1 LLDTGTLLER
11 LGYDYLLHVSEAVK
25 PDVVPI
31 KFSEILPELA
41 DSPLPRCRAIAGTK
55 LYSHQK
61 EAYDVLAAGLNLV
74 LKSGTGSGKTEAWF
88 LYAARHRRRT
98 LAIYPTLALSN
109 DQLERLKEY
118 CAALGLKVF
127 PIDALRKNEYV
138 SKHGARGLSEAVAE
152 ADIVVTNPAYLLN
165 ELKRI
170 GSGKPSF
177 LKTFLSRCG
186 LIVLDEFDFY
196 GPRSIA
202 ILLSMVG
209 LIHRLVN
216 PNIQVTLMTATLQNP
231 EDVGRTLTAINGRAS
246 KVVDGRPFQPENRTY
261 LVLGKSLEKI
271 WAMLRQQREKFLSAN
286 VGPDV
291 LKALDDFEE
300 FKRCFFKVVETA
312 TAAGVELPEFAADY
326 TEILEH
332 YARDDV
338 LTLAFTPGI
347 ATAEEYSRRL
357 SSRLEGGGAVA
368 THHHLLLKT
377 QRAEVEEAARNG
389 VVKTIFTPRTLSQ
402 GIDIGLVRR
411 VVHLG
416 LPREVREFR
425 QREGRKGRRPDVAW
439 TETVVIPLGQWDR
452 DLLSRGVDVFLKWV
466 NLPMERTIVND
477 QNLYGKLFQTLFAYL
492 SPSLRKS
499 LKREDVLFLRSLGLE
514 RDGAL
519 TAKGKSA
526 WLKMNFY
533 EFAPPFGIKRWR
545 VEEGGGMRSLE
556 DISHVDLVEKFQPG
570 AIDPSSDGVVVE
582 HRLGGGRGR
591 VVTAVVVDGLYES
604 RLRKHDALSAVLEEY
619 EQIKHRWGETPN
631 IRRDYFTGRLQSLIH
646 LVAQVPLNGFGY
658 FTEFPNRVEWRVVSN
673 RKQVVTL
680 QGRTYISRERRT
692 IQVPTPTYGVYGD
705 YTYGLSV
712 EASPLDDPALLRL
725 GACFIALVLR
735 RVHNLSLEL
744 LKFDVMVLGERK
756 VVVFYE
762 NESTGF
768 LPSVDWGSLR
778 RDVEGYLPDELDEV
792 LLEQVDEQ
800 AYSSFFSLKLDWEIV
815 KKYALKIIDYILI
828 RETLRLQVGETV
840 FTIPKPS
847 RALKTATLAAVSITL
862 RDDLGAGLYSMVLF
876 DGENVKAF
884 TGVKEMGYLAE
895 GQGDATA
902 ELVKLLNQGFRL
914 AVYDLTAVSKVF
926 EDVGLEGLKALLN
939 GLVQGGKVLEVRS
952 LLERRFN
959 MTVPLHILEQSLGL
973 ERSVWLPDLVARVEM
988 ERRRRPGMAFIRSM
1002 PENLLRTVVKY
1013 LEEECRNTFAALLLA
1028 ENVGVQR
1035 VENIG

>member
-1 LLDTGTLLER
+1 MLDTGALLEK

-25 PDVVPI
+25 PEVVPI
-31 KFSEILPELA
+31 KFSDMLPELA
-41 DSPLPRCRAIAGTK
+41 DSQLPRCRALAGMK
-55 LYSHQK
+55 LYRHQK
-61 EAYDVLAAGLNLV
+61 EAYEALAAGFNLV
-74 LKSGTGSGKTEAWF
+74 LKAGTGSGKTEAWF
-88 LYAARHRRRT
+88 LHAARHRWKT

-109 DQLERLKEY
+109 DQLERLREY

-127 PIDALRKNEYV
+127 PIDALRKNDYV
-138 SKHGARGLSEAVAE
+138 SKHGARGLREAVAE

-170 GSGKPSF
+170 GTGKPSF
-177 LKTFLSRCG
+177 LKGFLSRCG

-202 ILLSMVG
+202 ILLSMVS
-209 LIHRLVN
+209 LIHTLVN
-216 PNIQVTLMTATLQNP
+216 PNIQITLMTATLQNP

-246 KVVDGRPFQPENRTY
+246 KVVDGKPFQPENRTY
-261 LVLGKSLEKI
+261 LVLGKSLERF
-271 WAMLRQQREKFLSAN
+271 WRMLTEQREKLLAAG

-291 LKALDDFEE
+291 LKALSDFGE
-300 FKRCFFKVVETA
+300 FKKNYFKVVEA
-312 TAAGVELPEFAADY
+312 ASAAGVELPEIGEDF
-326 TEILEH
+326 TEILEN

-347 ATAEEYSRRL
+347 STAEEFSRRL

-377 QRAEVEEAARNG
+377 RRAEVEEAARNG
-389 VVKTIFTPRTLSQ
+389 EVKTIFTPRTLSQ

-416 LPREVREFR
+416 LPKTVREFR

-439 TETVVIPLGQWDR
+439 TETVVFPISQWDR

-477 QNLYGKLFQTLFAYL
+477 QNLYGKLFQTLFAYQ

-499 LKREDVLFLRSLGLE
+499 LKREDVMFLRSLGLE

-519 TAKGKSA
+519 TVRGKSA

-533 EFAPPFGIKRWR
+533 EFAPPYGIKRWR
-545 VEEGGGMRSLE
+545 VEEGGGLRSLE

-604 RLRKHDALSAVLEEY
+604 RLRKHEALSAVLEEY
-619 EQIKHRWGETPN
+619 EQIKYRWGETPN
-631 IRRDYFTGRLQSLIH
+631 IRRDYFTGRLQSLVH

-673 RKQVVTL
+673 RKQLITL
-680 QGRTYISRERRT
+680 NGRTYVSRERRS

-712 EASPLDDPALLRL
+712 EANVLDDPALLRL
-725 GACFIALVLR
+725 GACLIVIALR
-735 RVHNLSLEL
+735 RVHNISLEL
-744 LKFDVMVLGERK
+744 VKFDVMVLGERK
-756 VVVFYE
+756 VVVFFE

-768 LPSVDWGSLR
+768 LPAVDWAKLR
-778 RDVEGYLPDELDEV
+778 KDVEGYIPDELDEV

-800 AYSSFFSLKLDWEIV
+800 AYSSFFSLKLDWEVV
-815 KKYALKIIDYILI
+815 KKYALKIVDYILM
-828 RETLRLQVGETV
+828 RETLRLKIGEHV
-840 FTIPKPS
+840 FTVPKPS

-862 RDDLGAGLYSMVLF
+862 RDDLDAGIYAMVLF
-876 DGENVKAF
+876 DGENVKTF
-884 TGVKEMGYLAE
+884 TGVKEMGQLAD
-895 GQGDATA
+895 GQVDATA

-914 AVYDLTAVSKVF
+914 AVYELAAVSEVF
-926 EDVGLEGLKALLN
+926 DDVGLEGLKALLT
-939 GLVQGGKVLEVRS
+939 GLIQGGKVLEVRA
-952 LLERRFN
+952 LLERRLN

-988 ERRRRPGMAFIRSM
+988 ERRRRPGMGFIRSM
-1002 PENLLRTVVKY
+1002 PENLLRTVLKY
-1013 LEEECRNTFAALLLA
+1013 LEEECRNTYAALFLA
-1028 ENVGVQR
+1028 EGMGGEGV
-1035 VENIG
+1035 